1 MNKSKTTQ
9 ETLIEKEQDLLQQ
22 IDMLCT
28 MIEGKLATSTIDFID
43 KNINK
48 IKNLKTY
55 HKDSVIVV
63 SLITR
68 LTNIK
73 EELLKKQK

>member
-9 ETLIEKEQDLLQQ
+9 FKLEQKEQDLLKQ
-22 IDMLCT
+22 IDMMCTLC
-28 MIEGKLATSTIDFID
+28 EGEFATSTPDFID
-43 KNINK
+43 KNINQ
-48 IKNLKTY
+48 IKNLKTLPI
-55 HKDSVIVV
+55 DSYLSI
-63 SLITR
+63 SLIKR